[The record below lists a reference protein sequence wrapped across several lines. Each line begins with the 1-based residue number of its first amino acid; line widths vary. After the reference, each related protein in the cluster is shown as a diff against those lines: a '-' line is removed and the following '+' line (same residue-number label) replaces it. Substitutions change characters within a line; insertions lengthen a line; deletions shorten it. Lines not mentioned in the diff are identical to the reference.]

1 MVIQHFNVLD
11 LISLCSGRML
21 LQRKDLDLDEKD
33 QDGRTA
39 EDFATDAANH
49 EVVGLIREERA
60 KRMGG
65 VWTKPET
72 VMLEDD
78 PEDESEEE
86 EVEDVE
92 NSKLNVSGCI
102 AKEDEEDAPEDDFL
116 KSQLIS
122 NLNERIQKEKTEMEG
137 REGRY
142 QASLATLR
150 EEFLAAK
157 LLIEQELQVG

>member
-1 MVIQHFNVLD
+1 
-11 LISLCSGRML
+11 ML

-39 EDFATDAANH
+39 EVFATDAANH

-92 NSKLNVSGCI
+92 NNKLKVSECI
-102 AKEDEEDAPEDDFL
+102 AKEDEEETPEDDIL

-122 NLNERIQKEKTEMEG
+122 NLNERIQKERTEMCS

-150 EEFLAAK
+150 EEYLAAK